1 MHVLVV
7 YDISDNRLRGKIFAF
22 LKEKGLHSQ
31 KSVFECDMDPAT
43 LRSALRFLRRQELGD
58 RDSIVLYPLCARC
71 ARKGR
76 ILGQGLRLE
85 RTDWIII

>member
-1 MHVLVV
+1 MHVLVG

-31 KSVFECDMDPAT
+31 KSVFECDMDPAI
-43 LRSALRFLRRQELGD
+43 LRAVMRFMQQLDLGD
-58 RDSIVLYPLCARC
+58 RDSIVFYPLCSRC

-76 ILGQGLRLE
+76 ILGQGLKLLQ
-85 RTDWIII
+85 TDWIII

>member
-1 MHVLVV
+1 MHILVA

-31 KSVFECDMDPAT
+31 KSVFECEMDPAT
-43 LRSALRFLRRQELGD
+43 LRAVLRFMRRLDLGE
-58 RDSIVLYPLCARC
+58 RDSIVFYPLCSRC

-76 ILGQGLRLE
+76 ILGKGLKLVQ
-85 RTDWIII
+85 TDWIII